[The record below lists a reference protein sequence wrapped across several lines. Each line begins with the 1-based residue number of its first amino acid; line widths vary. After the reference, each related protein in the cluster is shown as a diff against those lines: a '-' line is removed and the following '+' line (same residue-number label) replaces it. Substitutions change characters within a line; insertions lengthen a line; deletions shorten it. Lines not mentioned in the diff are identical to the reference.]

1 MADKNKNNFNVKT
14 FFITSIVTSM
24 SLVVGLFWK
33 DAISILLDS
42 IVPDKYDVYSS
53 VAAAIIAT
61 VIIGI
66 AIFMLYQ
73 SENTVNKYGKHVKT
87 AVKKHKK
94 YIENKRKRYEKIL
107 HGSNI

>member
-33 DAISILLDS
+33 DAISMILDS
-42 IVPDKYDVYSS
+42 VITKSDMFSS
-53 VAAAIIAT
+53 IAAAVVAT
-61 VIIGI
+61 IVIGI
-66 AIFMLYQ
+66 AILLLYRSQ
-73 SENTVNKYGKHVKT
+73 TVVDKYGTHVKT

-94 YIENKRKRYEKIL
+94 YIENKRNRYEKIL
-107 HGSNI
+107 QGSDI